1 MGIAKAQIMPN
12 PTQTIRL
19 LILLDF
25 SKVSRSPKVAPLP
38 HRTARDETCGS
49 ILSACRTLALAGAA
63 LLPGLV
69 QAGPTAGEQIERA
82 VARYLDA
89 ALAAEAAHQGWHGMR
104 FNHDS
109 TPLNSSAQ
117 LSACRQPLSVGA
129 SGDSPSVLARQR
141 LEVSCADQ
149 PGWTVVVS
157 SQADV
162 FLPAVVASRVIER
175 GQSIRAEQVRLQEL
189 NIGKAPRGFF
199 TDLDAV
205 IGQGAKRRIRANQ
218 LLNPSLLTRPTLVR
232 RGQRVKIVAS
242 HDGIQASTLG
252 EALENGQLDA
262 VIRIRNLSSEKTIEA
277 KVLEAGV
284 VSSTFR

>member
-1 MGIAKAQIMPN
+1 M
-12 PTQTIRL
+12 
-19 LILLDF
+19 LDF
-25 SKVSRSPKVAPLP
+25 SKTSTSPKATPLP
-38 HRTARDETCGS
+38 HRTVRDEACGS
-49 ILSACRTLALAGAA
+49 ILSACRALALAGAA

-69 QAGPTAGEQIERA
+69 QAEPAASEQIDRA
-82 VARYLDA
+82 VARHLHS
-89 ALAAEAAHQGWHGMR
+89 ALAAEASRQGWHGMR
-104 FNHDS
+104 FSHDS
-109 TPLNSSAQ
+109 THLNSSAQ
-117 LSACRQPLSVGA
+117 LSACRQPLSVSA
-129 SGDSPSVLARQR
+129 SGDTPSVLARQR
-141 LEVSCADQ
+141 LEVSCPDQ

-162 FLPAVVASRVIER
+162 FLPAVFASRVIER

-199 TDLDAV
+199 NDLDAV
-205 IGQGAKRRIRANQ
+205 VGQGAKRRIRANQ
-218 LLNPSLLTRPTLVR
+218 LLSPDLLTRPTLVR

-252 EALENGQLDA
+252 QALENGQQDA